1 MNPTIISR
9 DEAAGTVTISE
20 ADLAALIS
28 GYDDGEDLRS
38 VQAVMAK
45 IALGGMEAFRASC
58 LTADEAQ
65 RVLDG
70 ETVLRVMRR
79 KRGLTQ
85 TQLGDMAGLSAA
97 TIGMIETGQR
107 KPSVSALIRLAKV
120 LNVLTDDLLE
130 SGA

>member
-1 MNPTIISR
+1 MNPIIISR
-9 DEAAGTVTISE
+9 DKAAGTVTISE
-20 ADLAALIS
+20 TDLTALIL
-28 GYDDGEDLRS
+28 GYDNGEDVRS

-70 ETVLRVMRR
+70 ETVLRVMRE

-85 TQLGDMAGLSAA
+85 AQIGDLAGLSAA

-120 LNVLTDDLLE
+120 LKLSTDDLL
-130 SGA
+130 